1 MAGLSRMADGTHRVI
16 HIKPTDT
23 VVFSSNPIPG
33 NEKAVS
39 NIINALSAR
48 HANIIFQDVHVSGHA
63 RREELKLMYSLVHPQ
78 YALPVHGEYRHL
90 RANAQVALQ
99 LGIPR
104 DHIMILH
111 SGDVLEIDRDGA
123 EVVDQVQARPVL
135 VDGTRIGDVSKDV
148 MRDRKQLA
156 QDGVVVA
163 VIPLDMKERRMTA
176 APKINSRGFVFL
188 TGDDTLIEEACETLK
203 KTVERKLSDDKVGK
217 SKLKESVR
225 STLINF
231 MLQETGRKP
240 LVMPILLDAAD
251 E

>member
-1 MAGLSRMADGTHRVI
+1 
-16 HIKPTDT
+16 
-23 VVFSSNPIPG
+23 
-33 NEKAVS
+33 
-39 NIINALSAR
+39 
-48 HANIIFQDVHVSGHA
+48 
-63 RREELKLMYSLVHPQ
+63 MYSLVHPQ

-90 RANAQVALQ
+90 RANAQVAVQ